1 MKIKTI
7 KLPYKEVNNIQKA
20 KKLKPKKPSIIFRT
34 LVKILS
40 HGELKK
46 ARFKFTGE
54 INKKGGPYLI
64 LMNHSSFI
72 DLKIA
77 HGILYPMPFS
87 VVSTHD
93 ALVGKKWL
101 MRNIGCMP
109 TRKFVS
115 DVSLINDMRYMLNK
129 KKTSVLMYPE
139 AGYSFDGKATV
150 LPDNFGRLVK
160 ILNVPVVFITTNGAF
175 HYDPLYN
182 GLQLR
187 KVPVSAHVET
197 LFTKEQIEKLSLD
210 EINKIIEKA
219 FSFDNFL
226 WQKEEKI
233 KIDEPFRADGLER
246 IIYRC
251 ANCNAEGE
259 MVGKGTTLSCKCCG
273 KSYTLTEYGELKANE
288 GETEFSHVPDWYAWQ
303 RQKVKE
309 EILLGEYSL
318 DVPVEIGVI
327 KDYKALYMVG
337 AGRLKHSAEGF
348 ELTSLD
354 GQLNYKQKTINSYGL
369 NADYFWYEMGD
380 VIGIGDNNELYYCF
394 PPKNVPVA
402 KVRLATE
409 ELYKIYK
416 AKANNKE

>member
-160 ILNVPVVFITTNGAF
+160 ILNVPVVFIQAHGAF